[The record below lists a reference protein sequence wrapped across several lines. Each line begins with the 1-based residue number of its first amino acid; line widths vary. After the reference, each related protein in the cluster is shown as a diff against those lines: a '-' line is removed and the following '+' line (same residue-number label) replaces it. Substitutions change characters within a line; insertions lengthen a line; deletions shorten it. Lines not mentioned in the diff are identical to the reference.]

1 MNTKMSGYRG
11 KTCAESFE
19 ELRKSVQKLRQEI
32 FKLTIKQSLFNK
44 TMKVCKDKVLDLYK
58 NESAEGKALLE
69 KVFGKEVFAGR
80 PLGVWCMIGTRD
92 DYKLVK
98 SEELGKT
105 PSYYQSQAI
114 GVAVVTEDAAFIV
127 APHNTIVAQWSKR
140 EAGRNR
146 CIRDTES
153 LDSLEATD
161 RILTGYIGT
170 KYTDPDGDTQYDF
183 LGAPA
188 AEFCRS
194 YNRKGFNTW
203 DLPTVKQLQIMA
215 KNIKEINAC
224 FRAMGCP
231 TLPMGWYWSSI
242 EKDEFCAWYVFMSDG
257 FTDSDDKY
265 YYYYVRAVSAFQI

>member
-1 MNTKMSGYRG
+1 MSGYKMETVIKAFARISREISRMEEQAR
-11 KTCAESFE
+11 KT
-19 ELRKSVQKLRQEI
+19 
-32 FKLTIKQSLFNK
+32 TINQHLFNK

-58 NESAEGKALLE
+58 SESAEGKALLE

-80 PLGVWCMIGTRD
+80 PLGVWCMIGTRN

-98 SEELGKT
+98 SEELGRT

-183 LGAPA
+183 IGAPA

-194 YNRKGFNTW
+194 YSRKDFNTW

-215 KNIKEINAC
+215 EHIKEINAC

-231 TLPMGWYWSSI
+231 TLPIGWYWSSI
-242 EKDEFCAWYVFMSDG
+242 EKDEVCAWFVYMYNGGTDDG
-257 FTDSDDKY
+257 IKNYLS
-265 YYYYVRAVSAFQI
+265 YVRAVSAFQN

>member
-1 MNTKMSGYRG
+1 MSGYRG
-11 KTCAESFE
+11 KTYAESIE
-19 ELRKSVQKLRQEI
+19 QLRRSIQKLNQEI
-32 FKLTIKQSLFNK
+32 FKLTVKQHLFNK

-80 PLGVWCMIGTRD
+80 PLGVWCMFGSRN
-92 DYKLVK
+92 DYKLIK
-98 SEELGKT
+98 REELEKT
-105 PSYYQSQAI
+105 PSFYQSQAV

-140 EAGRNR
+140 EAGRNG
-146 CIRDTES
+146 CIRDTDS
-153 LDSLEATD
+153 LDSLTATD

-170 KYTDPDGDTQYDF
+170 KHTDPDGDTQYDF
-183 LGAPA
+183 VGAPA

-194 YNRKGFNTW
+194 YSRKDFNTW
-203 DLPTVKQLQIMA
+203 DLPTVKQLQAMA

-224 FRAMGCP
+224 FMAMGCP

-242 EKDEFCAWYVFMSDG
+242 EKDEFCAWFVGMLDG
-257 FTDSDDKY
+257 DTSHSYKRNDD
-265 YYYYVRAVSAFQI
+265 YVRAVSAFQI

>member
-1 MNTKMSGYRG
+1 MSGYRG
-11 KTCAESFE
+11 KTCAESIE
-19 ELRKSVQKLRQEI
+19 ELRRSVQKLNQEI
-32 FKLTIKQSLFNK
+32 FKLTVKQHLFNK

-58 NESAEGKALLE
+58 SEGAEGKALLE

-80 PLGVWCMIGTRD
+80 PLGVWCMIGTRN

-105 PSYYQSQAI
+105 PSYYQPQAI

-140 EAGRNR
+140 EAGRNG
-146 CIRDTES
+146 CIRDTDS
-153 LDSLEATD
+153 LDSLTATD

-170 KYTDPDGDTQYDF
+170 KYTDPDGDSEYDF
-183 LGAPA
+183 IGAPA

-194 YNRKGFNTW
+194 YSRRDFNTW

-215 KNIKEINAC
+215 KHIKEINAC

-242 EKDEFCAWYVFMSDG
+242 EKDEFCAWGVDMYDG
-257 FTDSDDKY
+257 NTNRDVKGDNS
-265 YYYYVRAVSAFQI
+265 YVRAVSAFQI

>member
-1 MNTKMSGYRG
+1 MSGYKMETVIEAFARLG
-11 KTCAESFE
+11 REIQQFQKVITS
-19 ELRKSVQKLRQEI
+19 KLRPMETRLSKMQV
-32 FKLTIKQSLFNK
+32 
-44 TMKVCKDKVLDLYK
+44 MKMH
-58 NESAEGKALLE
+58 NETNADGKALLE
-69 KVFGKEVFAGR
+69 MVFGKEMFAGR

-98 SEELGKT
+98 SEELGRT

-114 GVAVVTEDAAFIV
+114 GVAVVTEDTAFIV

-140 EAGRNR
+140 EAGKNR

-153 LDSLEATD
+153 VDSLEATD

-183 LGAPA
+183 IGAPA

-194 YNRKGFNTW
+194 YSRKGFNTW
-203 DLPTVKQLQIMA
+203 DLPTVKQLLIMA
-215 KNIKEINAC
+215 EHIKEINAC

-242 EKDEFCAWYVFMSDG
+242 EKDEFCAWIVGMGSG
-257 FTDSDDKY
+257 GTSNSSKSGSG
-265 YYYYVRAVSAFQI
+265 YVRAVSAFQN

>member
-1 MNTKMSGYRG
+1 MSAYRIEDCIEAFGRLGRAIRQFQQVTIAKFRPMETRLSKMEVMNLHSKANAG
-11 KTCAESFE
+11 
-19 ELRKSVQKLRQEI
+19 
-32 FKLTIKQSLFNK
+32 
-44 TMKVCKDKVLDLYK
+44 
-58 NESAEGKALLE
+58 GKALLE
-69 KVFGKEVFAGR
+69 MVFGKEVFNQR
-80 PLGVWCMIGTRD
+80 PIGVWCMIGTRN

-105 PSYYQSQAI
+105 PSYYQPQAI

-140 EAGRNR
+140 EAGRNG
-146 CIRDTES
+146 CIRDTDS
-153 LDSLEATD
+153 LDSLTATD

-170 KYTDPDGDTQYDF
+170 KYTDPDGDSEYDF
-183 LGAPA
+183 IGAPA

-194 YNRKGFNTW
+194 YSRRDFNTW

-215 KNIKEINAC
+215 KHIKEINAC

-242 EKDEFCAWYVFMSDG
+242 EKDEFCAWLVPMNDG
-257 FTDSDDKY
+257 YTDDTNKNDPN
-265 YYYYVRAVSAFQI
+265 YVRAVSAFQN

>member
-1 MNTKMSGYRG
+1 MNGYKMETVIEAFARLGREIQQFQKVITS
-11 KTCAESFE
+11 
-19 ELRKSVQKLRQEI
+19 KLRPMETRLSKMQV
-32 FKLTIKQSLFNK
+32 
-44 TMKVCKDKVLDLYK
+44 MKMH
-58 NESAEGKALLE
+58 NETNADGKALLE
-69 KVFGKEVFAGR
+69 MVFGKELFKR
-80 PLGVWCMIGTRD
+80 PLGVWCMIGTRN

-105 PSYYQSQAI
+105 PSYYQPQAI

-140 EAGRNR
+140 EAGRNG
-146 CIRDTES
+146 CIRDTDS
-153 LDSLEATD
+153 LDSLTATD

-170 KYTDPDGDTQYDF
+170 KYTDPDGDSEYDF
-183 LGAPA
+183 IGAPA

-194 YNRKGFNTW
+194 YSRKDFNTW

-215 KNIKEINAC
+215 KHIKEINAC

-242 EKDEFCAWYVFMSDG
+242 EKDEFCAWYVNVLNG
-257 FTDSDDKY
+257 NTNNYYKY
-265 YYYYVRAVSAFQI
+265 RDRYVRAVSAFQN